1 MYSKKRISPNK
12 SKKPGLKVIVDDV
25 DIEQKNQNEHID
37 VETENASAPQTV
49 SSSKMEDIEMNE
61 NDWESSVDLD
71 W

>member
-25 DIEQKNQNEHID
+25 DIEQKNQDEHID

-49 SSSKMEDIEMNE
+49 FLAKWKI
-61 NDWESSVDLD
+61 
-71 W
+71 